1 MLDECTIGISHL
13 KKNELLEL
21 IFVRLAV
28 VEMRDFFYQQH
39 DCERKSLLQNGHK
52 NSSS

>member
-13 KKNELLEL
+13 NKNKFLEL
-21 IFVRLAV
+21 NFVRLAV
-28 VEMRDFFYQQH
+28 VEMLDFFYQEH
-39 DCERKSLLQNGHK
+39 ACEQKSLLQNGHK

>member
-1 MLDECTIGISHL
+1 MLDECTIGISRL
-13 KKNELLEL
+13 NKNELLEL

-28 VEMRDFFYQQH
+28 VEMLDFFYQH
-39 DCERKSLLQNGHK
+39 HCERKSLLQNGHK